1 MNWKK
6 IVTPFIFIV
15 LILVPT
21 AALAVDFE
29 ISDVV
34 IDAHLQENGD
44 AAVVEKHIYVFD
56 GKFNG
61 VTREIVAKAGAEVAG
76 FEAYEKGKSLKVEND
91 EGTYKVFRS
100 GKNETIEIEM
110 RYQIINTVEKY
121 TDGAQFYWPF
131 FDKRNETDYGNMIIT
146 IYPPGPAKDVQYL
159 GYDTAYKTGTVN
171 DNGDVSFK
179 MGKVSSG
186 KDGDIRV
193 IYEPELFPSATVNK
207 GKIREEIEV
216 EKKQLADEEAT
227 YLVRQDKA
235 GKFGL
240 FGMVGFGVFLIGLF
254 GKMMTSSRKKK
265 RIVHEQLADTLVPK
279 ERLSMPAT
287 INYMNYGI
295 SSPETMSAALLD
307 LIRKGHV
314 VQLSDDEFEV
324 VNRSVAYDHEAALL
338 ELLFDQAGDGT
349 IFRAADLETYT
360 KEKKNHESYSSAL
373 AKWQTAI
380 LEEVKAASLYEKK
393 TRLRWSVALLSLTF
407 IPVVVQLGRY
417 EFYLYMSIAIF
428 MTLVGLLFAIFYN
441 PRNEKGFVLFE
452 EWQQFRKRFADLD
465 MNEWEKLSTD
475 DKFRAYVYGIG
486 VKDKN
491 VARQFPEFA
500 EAENRVGD
508 TGTNMAVFNPVI
520 MTTSFTNASTHAS
533 ASASSSSTSV
543 SSGGGVGGGGGGS
556 GAF

>member
-1 MNWKK
+1 MSWKK

-15 LILVPT
+15 LLLVPT

-29 ISDVV
+29 ISDVI

-61 VTREIVAKAGAEVAG
+61 VTREVVAKTGAAIAD

-91 EGTYKVFRS
+91 EGTYKIFRS

-110 RYQIINTVEKY
+110 RYQIINAVEKY

-131 FDKRNETDYGNMIIT
+131 FDKRNETDYDNMIIT
-146 IYPPGPAKDVQYL
+146 IYPPGPAKEIQYL

-171 DNGDVSFK
+171 NNGDVSFK

-186 KDGDIRV
+186 KNGDVRV
-193 IYEPELFPSATVNK
+193 IYEPELFPSAKVNK
-207 GKIREEIEV
+207 GKIRGEIEF
-216 EKKQLADEEAT
+216 EKKQLADEESA

-235 GKFGL
+235 GNFGL
-240 FGMVGFGVFLIGLF
+240 FGMAGFGAFLIGLF
-254 GKMMTSSRKKK
+254 GKMITTSRMKK
-265 RIVHEQLADTLVPK
+265 RTVHEHLADTLVPK

-287 INYMNYGI
+287 IHYMNYGVF
-295 SSPETMSAALLD
+295 SPEAMSAALLD

-324 VNRSVAYDHEAALL
+324 VNRSVAYNHEAALL
-338 ELLFDQAGDGT
+338 ELLFDQVGNGT
-349 IFRAADLETYT
+349 IFRIADLETYT
-360 KEKKNHESYSSAL
+360 KEEKNHEIYSSASE
-373 AKWQTAI
+373 KWMNAI
-380 LEEVKAASLYEKK
+380 LEEVKMASLHEKK
-393 TRLRWSVALLSLTF
+393 TRLRWSVALLSLAF

-417 EFYLYMSIAIF
+417 EFFLYMSIAIF
-428 MTLVGLLFAIFYN
+428 MTIVGLSFAIFYN

-452 EWQQFRKRFADLD
+452 EWQQFRKRFADFD
-465 MNEWEKLSTD
+465 MNEWRKLSTD
-475 DKFRAYVYGIG
+475 DKFRAYVFGIG

-491 VARQFPEFA
+491 LGRHFPEFA
-500 EAENRVGD
+500 EAESRVGN
-508 TGTNMAVFNPVI
+508 TGTNMAIFNPII
-520 MTTSFTNASTHAS
+520 MTTSFGSANTNASTGT
-533 ASASSSSTSV
+533 SSSSTSV